1 MKSTYGDEQQV
12 SVPEGTAGQIAE
24 DSEEYV
30 VPGVPIVRNSS
41 PRPQSLGL
49 LASYGKQEDEHETM
63 AVFPIKAPS
72 APPVPEA
79 YEETTESAQMTP
91 LPLPGQMAAGEASS
105 EFLWLFEYGLEM
117 DSAVLNSTERLNGLA
132 LPYGSAVLKGYAL
145 TFDALSSATSNA
157 VATIVPERT
166 QEAEVWGVLYRVPRR
181 FVEGRD
187 AQPAVLDM
195 VHAAV
200 PPHGLFERVE
210 VVVHEVLRA
219 RDVACITYIASATAR
234 NIFHLLPR
242 HKQSVDVSYA
252 QGLLAIARQQQFPED
267 YLRTLMTLTTSTEGG
282 APDLSKQAL
291 EQHTEPLPVLPSVKR
306 PAELIQEETKEPLQ
320 PRNSGLVIFALYLVL
335 MLMTVFVLAI
345 LQGIGVGSHV
355 LPTNFT
361 VVEVPWWVSV
371 YGLLGGCL
379 SAMVALGRLRSTSLP
394 NFVLITWFAR
404 PYVGII
410 LAMLMYLLFHS
421 GFVHAGGSGQEQQ
434 AMLSL
439 LAVLAGFSERWIFY
453 KRA

>member
-1 MKSTYGDEQQV
+1 VNSAYGDEQQV
-12 SVPEGTAGQIAE
+12 SVPQGTAGQIAG

-30 VPGVPIVRNSS
+30 VPGVPIVRHSS

-49 LASYGKQEDEHETM
+49 LASYGKQGDEPETM
-63 AVFPIKAPS
+63 AVFPTKAPS

-79 YEETTESAQMTP
+79 YEEETAEPAQMTP
-91 LPLPGQMAAGEASS
+91 LPLAGQMAAGEAGS
-105 EFLWLFEYGLEM
+105 EFLWLFEYALEM
-117 DSAVLNSTERLNGLA
+117 DSAVLNGAERLKGLA
-132 LPYGSAVLKGYAL
+132 LPYGSAVLKGYGL
-145 TFDALSSATSNA
+145 TFDALASTTSNT
-157 VATIVPERT
+157 VATIVPM

-181 FVEGRD
+181 FVESRD

-219 RDVACITYIASATAR
+219 RDVTCMTYIASATAR
-234 NIFHLLPR
+234 NMFHLLPR
-242 HKQSVDVSYA
+242 HKQRVDVAYA
-252 QGLLAIARQQQFPED
+252 QHLLAIASQQQFPED
-267 YLRTLMTLTTSTEGG
+267 YIHTLITLTTSTEAGVS
-282 APDLSKQAL
+282 DLPKQAI
-291 EQHTEPLPVLPSVKR
+291 EQHTEPLPMLPSVKH
-306 PAELIQEETKEPLQ
+306 PAELRQEEIKESLQ

-335 MLMTVFVLAI
+335 MLTVVFVLAI
-345 LQGIGVGSHV
+345 LQGVGVGRDV
-355 LPTNFT
+355 WPTNFT

-379 SAMVALGRLRSTSLP
+379 SAIVALGRLRSTSLP

-404 PYVGII
+404 PYVGIV
-410 LAMLMYLLFHS
+410 LAMLMYLLFQS
-421 GFVHAGGSGQEQQ
+421 GFVHTGGSSQEQQ
-434 AMLSL
+434 AALSV